1 MAERSGLL
9 NRRTSNRT
17 QGSNPCVSVDTV
29 MNTTQIKAKL
39 ERIQAYLV
47 TDEAAKIFAVLPL
60 YFSWVPIFTWKR
72 NLPEFVTVCLYSA
85 VNTCLFLLGLVLA
98 QVLSVLPFVGLYLAA
113 TIHLLSVLL
122 YLGIAGFL
130 IYSIRLKKTIVIPVL
145 LEWVKML
152 QAFIAPIAQ
161 LDRVSDYGSEG

>member
-17 QGSNPCVSVDTV
+17 QGSNPCVSDITA
-29 MNTTQIKAKL
+29 MNTTRIKDKL
-39 ERIQAYLV
+39 QKLQAYLV

-60 YFSWVPIFTWKR
+60 YFSWVPVFTWKR
-72 NLPEFVTVCLYSA
+72 NQPDFVTVCLYSA
-85 VNTCLFLLGLVLA
+85 VNTCLFLLGLLFA
-98 QVLSVLPFVGLYLAA
+98 QAVSILPFVGLYFAA
-113 TIHLLSVLL
+113 TIHLLSILL

-130 IYSIRLKKTIVIPVL
+130 IYSIRLKKTIEIPVL
-145 LEWVKML
+145 LDWVKML

>member
-17 QGSNPCVSVDTV
+17 QGSNPCVSVVTV
-29 MNTTQIKAKL
+29 MNTTQIKDKL
-39 ERIQAYLV
+39 QKLQAYLV

-60 YFSWVPIFTWKR
+60 YFSWVPVFTWKR
-72 NLPEFVTVCLYSA
+72 NNPNFVMVCLYSA
-85 VNTCLFLLGLVLA
+85 VNTCLFLLGLLFA
-98 QVLSVLPFVGLYLAA
+98 QAVSILPFVGLYFAA

-122 YLGIAGFL
+122 YLGISGFL
-130 IYSIRLKKTIVIPVL
+130 IYSIRLKKTIEIPVL
-145 LEWVKML
+145 LDWVKVL

>member
-17 QGSNPCVSVDTV
+17 QGSNPCVSDIIT
-29 MNTTQIKAKL
+29 MNTTQIKDKL
-39 ERIQAYLV
+39 QKIKAYLV

-60 YFSWVPIFTWKR
+60 YFSWVPVYSWKR
-72 NLPEFVTVCLYSA
+72 NIPEFVTVCLYSA
-85 VNTCLFLLGLVLA
+85 VNTCLFLLGLLLA
-98 QVLSVLPFVGLYLAA
+98 QVVSVLPFVGLYFAA
-113 TIHLLSVLL
+113 TIHLLSILL

-130 IYSIRLKKTIVIPVL
+130 IYSIRLKKTIEIPVL
-145 LEWVKML
+145 LDWVKML

>member
-17 QGSNPCVSVDTV
+17 QGSNPCVSDVTA
-29 MNTTQIKAKL
+29 MKITQFKETLQTLKAYFL
-39 ERIQAYLV
+39 
-47 TDEAAKIFAVLPL
+47 TDEAAKIFAALPL

-72 NLPEFVTVCLYSA
+72 QFPEFVTLSLYSA
-85 VNTCLFLLGLVLA
+85 INTCLFLLGILLA
-98 QVLSVLPFVGLYLAA
+98 QVLSLLPFVGLYFAA
-113 TIHLLSVLL
+113 TIHLLSILL

-130 IYSIRLKKTIVIPVL
+130 IYSIRLQKTIVIPVL
-145 LEWVKML
+145 SDWVKML

>member
-17 QGSNPCVSVDTV
+17 QGSNPCVSVVTA
-29 MNTTQIKAKL
+29 MKFTRIKDKFEKIKTSIL
-39 ERIQAYLV
+39 

-60 YFSWVPIFTWKR
+60 FFSWVPIFTWKR
-72 NLPEFVTVCLYSA
+72 QFPEFVTISLYSA
-85 VNTCLFLLGLVLA
+85 INTCLFLLGLVLA
-98 QVLSVLPFVGLYLAA
+98 QILSFLPFVGLYLAA
-113 TIHLLSVLL
+113 TIHLLSILL
-122 YLGIAGFL
+122 YLGIGGFL
-130 IYSIRLKKTIVIPVL
+130 IYSIRLQKTIVIPVL
-145 LEWVKML
+145 LDWVKML

>member
-17 QGSNPCVSVDTV
+17 QGSNPCVSVVTAMKFTRTKDKFEK
-29 MNTTQIKAKL
+29 IKTYIL
-39 ERIQAYLV
+39 

-60 YFSWVPIFTWKR
+60 FFSWVPIFTWKR
-72 NLPEFVTVCLYSA
+72 QFPEFVTISLYSA
-85 VNTCLFLLGLVLA
+85 INTCLFLLGLVLA
-98 QVLSVLPFVGLYLAA
+98 QIFSFLPFVGLYLAA
-113 TIHLLSVLL
+113 TIHLLSILL
-122 YLGIAGFL
+122 YLGIGGFL
-130 IYSIRLKKTIVIPVL
+130 IYSIRLQKTIVIPVL
-145 LEWVKML
+145 LDWVKML

>member
-17 QGSNPCVSVDTV
+17 QGSNPCVSDIIT
-29 MNTTQIKAKL
+29 MNTTQIKDKL
-39 ERIQAYLV
+39 QKIKAYLV

-60 YFSWVPIFTWKR
+60 YFSWVPVYSWKR
-72 NLPEFVTVCLYSA
+72 NIPEFVTVCLYSA
-85 VNTCLFLLGLVLA
+85 VNTCLFLLGLLFA
-98 QVLSVLPFVGLYLAA
+98 QVVSVLPFVGLYFAA
-113 TIHLLSVLL
+113 TIHLLSILL

-130 IYSIRLKKTIVIPVL
+130 IYSIRLKKTIEIPVL
-145 LEWVKML
+145 LDWVKML